1 MHVQRTCSDALSLMK
16 EDKYGLDFRI
26 VRRESLERIRTMGN
40 AFIIFI
46 SRMVGSIALEV
57 DCDRASVSNWSP
69 LKGIEFGIAF
79 DLGI

>member
-1 MHVQRTCSDALSLMK
+1 MGAPTLTK

-26 VRRESLERIRTMGN
+26 VIRESLERIKKMGN

-46 SRMVGSIALEV
+46 SRMVGSIALDV

-79 DLGI
+79 DLRI